1 MSRFLFYDDKIVNL
15 LLENEKPTGGAA
27 VQALNWI
34 KGLLEEGHEV
44 ALMTNAPKE
53 KLKPEYRTL
62 KLLPIFDDKKGMRW
76 IRWVSYRI
84 PYIHKQIQ
92 DYKPDY
98 LYQGV
103 PGWQSMVLALIC
115 KKLRIEFLMRISS
128 DAMVDDRFLRKYSKP
143 HQMVVENAFSL
154 ADCIICQNE
163 YQFGQM
169 QEKYPN
175 NKILKITNPIEYKPT
190 TNSYAWQGH
199 ILWLGLFKAVKNL
212 GLLHEIAILLPKE
225 KFVVAGEPA
234 KSIDS
239 KTQEYIQKLEKLP
252 NVEFVGFLQ
261 KSEVSNY
268 LAGAKFLLNTSLFE
282 GFSNTFLEAMQVH
295 TPILTTNKVNPD
307 QIITNHN
314 LGITYDTAEELK
326 NKIENLTE
334 EEIIG
339 KRESIQKYLYNYHH
353 HRHLAK
359 KLVAALTENTNN
371 SRKRLLDTLTM
382 RPLKT
387 SMAK

>member
-1 MSRFLFYDDKIVNL
+1 MSRFLFYDDKIINL

-27 VQALNWI
+27 VQALNWV

-44 ALMTNAPKE
+44 ALMTNVPKD
-53 KLKPEYRTL
+53 KLKSEYRNL
-62 KLLPIFDDKKGMRW
+62 KLIPLYDDKKGMRW

-84 PYIHKQIQ
+84 PFIHDQIRE
-92 DYKPDY
+92 YNPDF

-115 KKLRIEFLMRISS
+115 KKLGIKFLMRISS

-143 HQMVVENAFSL
+143 HQIVVQNAFNL

-175 NKILKITNPIEYKPT
+175 NKILKITNPIEYKST
-190 TNSYAWQGH
+190 TNSYAWKGH

-212 GLLHEIAILLPKE
+212 GLLYEIASLLPNE

-239 KTQEYIQKLEKLP
+239 KTREYIQKLEKLP
-252 NVEFVGFLQ
+252 NVKFVGFLQ
-261 KSEVSNY
+261 KTEVTEY
-268 LAGAKFLLNTSLFE
+268 LINAKFLLNTSLFE

-307 QIITNHN
+307 QIITKHN
-314 LGITYDTAEELK
+314 LGITYDSAEELK
-326 NKIENLTE
+326 NKINNLTE
-334 EEIIG
+334 EQIIA

-359 KLVAALTENTNN
+359 KLVEALTENTKSYN
-371 SRKRLLDTLTM
+371 KGILQTLTLGQFK
-382 RPLKT
+382 P
-387 SMAK
+387 SIAK